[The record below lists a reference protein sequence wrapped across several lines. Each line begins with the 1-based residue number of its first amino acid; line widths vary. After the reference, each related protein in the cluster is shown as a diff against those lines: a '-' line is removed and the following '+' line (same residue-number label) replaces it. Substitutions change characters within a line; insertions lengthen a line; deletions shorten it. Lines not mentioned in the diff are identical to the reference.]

1 MGGCQP
7 LRGLLHSMGF
17 ADGVART
24 RRSLRVPFRL
34 LRDQR
39 LPRAIHAQSC
49 QTAARV
55 CSQPWS
61 DGRLVAAVVV
71 GVAMLGVASFASIY
85 GAGLTYYGDGPIRS
99 DGLGYYVYLPAALLH
114 HELTMER
121 TADRSFGGD
130 PTNIPGVRRTPPYDR
145 PLNQFGIGEAVMIA
159 PFFGVGHLTAL
170 IAGSPRDGFSWPYQA
185 TATCAGFV
193 YALLGLVVLASVLRR
208 WFGRGTVVLTLLAT
222 TFGTN
227 LFHYATYD
235 SLFSH
240 AFSFALVAVIVRL
253 TIAVADLPR
262 VLPTAALGASIGL
275 LTLVRPTNLD
285 ILVFCALYGVCQM
298 RDLRRRLYA
307 FARRIDLVAIG
318 CGVFLLVAIPQVAYW
333 HAITGN
339 LIANGY
345 VDERLDLLR
354 PHVFEILFSVR
365 KGLFFWTPL
374 LLLAVAGVPFL
385 RRLAPPLF
393 IATVAYLLVHTWIV
407 ASWSTWWYGGS
418 FGMRPF
424 VDALPV
430 LALGLAALFSAAES
444 VRARRLVL
452 VGAAVTSLL
461 AVHAM
466 IAYWTKAVPLDGTT
480 FTTYLKSFWE
490 L

>member
-1 MGGCQP
+1 MIGIAA
-7 LRGLLHSMGF
+7 F
-17 ADGVART
+17 AA
-24 RRSLRVPFRL
+24 
-34 LRDQR
+34 
-39 LPRAIHAQSC
+39 
-49 QTAARV
+49 
-55 CSQPWS
+55 
-61 DGRLVAAVVV
+61 
-71 GVAMLGVASFASIY
+71 IY

-114 HELTMER
+114 HEVSMER

-130 PTNIPGVRRTPPYDR
+130 PTEIPGVRRTPPHDR

-159 PFFGVGHLTAL
+159 PFFGVGHLLAL
-170 IAGSPRDGFSWPYQA
+170 IAGAPRDGFSWPYQA
-185 TATCAGFV
+185 TAAAAGFV
-193 YALLGLVVLASVLRR
+193 YALFGLVVLASVLRR
-208 WFGRGTVVLTLLAT
+208 WFGRDTVVLTLLAT

-240 AFSFALVAVIVRL
+240 AFSFALVAVVMRL

-262 VLPTAALGASIGL
+262 ALPTAALAASVGL
-275 LTLVRPTNLD
+275 LMLVRPTNLD
-285 ILVFCALYGVCQM
+285 ILVFCALYGVCHV

-307 FARRIDLVAIG
+307 LARHIDLVAIG
-318 CGVFLLVAIPQVAYW
+318 CCVFLLVAIPQVAYW

-345 VDERLDLLR
+345 VDEHLDLLR
-354 PHVFEILFSVR
+354 PHLFEVLFSVR

-393 IATVAYLLVHTWIV
+393 VPTIAYLFVHTWIV

-430 LALGLAALFSAAES
+430 LAVALAALLSAAKS

-452 VGAAVTSLL
+452 VGAAATSLL
-461 AVHAM
+461 ALHAM
-466 IAYWTKAVPLDGTT
+466 IAYWTKALPLDETT
-480 FTTYLKSFWE
+480 FTTYLRSFWD